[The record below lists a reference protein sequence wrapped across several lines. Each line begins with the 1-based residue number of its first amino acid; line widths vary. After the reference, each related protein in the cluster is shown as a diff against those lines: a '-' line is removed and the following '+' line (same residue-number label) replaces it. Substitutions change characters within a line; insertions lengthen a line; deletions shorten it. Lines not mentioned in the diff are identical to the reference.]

1 MLPKVETAPINSSTG
16 WLNSRM
22 PSLISL
28 SNIVKRYGSISALND
43 ISLEINPGITGLLG
57 PNGAGKSTLIKLI
70 LGLVKITSG
79 SGAVLGHRLGK
90 DGRKIRNRIG
100 YMPEDDCYIP
110 GLSGIEMVQFSAR
123 LAGLPRLEGLRRAH
137 EILDFCG
144 MRQERYRLI
153 DSYSTGMR
161 QKTKFAASIVHDPE
175 LLILD
180 EPTSGLDPEEREAL
194 LNRIQLLSRSSNISV
209 VLSTHILPD
218 VQAICDEV
226 IIVSAGHVRL
236 QDRLKNLN
244 RTTAPTISFK
254 VLGDHLPI
262 QQYLQLQ
269 GLQVSF
275 TFDRQVLV
283 SGDQIDLAKVVWQAA
298 AATHTHVRMLTPAIN
313 SLEQI
318 FLNTVGQGGTD
329 AVV

>member
-1 MLPKVETAPINSSTG
+1 
-16 WLNSRM
+16 M

-28 SNIVKRYGSISALND
+28 SNIVKRYGPISALNG

-79 SGAVLGHRLGK
+79 SGMVLGHRLGK

-194 LNRIQLLSRSSNISV
+194 LNRIQLLSQSSNKSI

-226 IIVSAGHVRL
+226 IIVSAGQVRL
-236 QDRLKNLN
+236 QDRLENLN

-262 QQYLQLQ
+262 QQYLQRH
-269 GLQVSF
+269 GLKVTF
-275 TFDRQVLV
+275 TFDRQLLV
-283 SGDQIDLAKVVWQAA
+283 SGDQVDLAKIVWRAA
-298 AATHTHVRMLTPAIN
+298 AATHTHVRMLTPAKN

-318 FLNTVGQGGTD
+318 FLNTVGQGGAD